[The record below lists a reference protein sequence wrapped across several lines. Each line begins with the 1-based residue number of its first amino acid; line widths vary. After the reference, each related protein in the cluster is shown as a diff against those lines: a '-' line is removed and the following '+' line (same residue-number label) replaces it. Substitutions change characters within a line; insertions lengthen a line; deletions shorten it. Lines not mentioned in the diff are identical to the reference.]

1 MTTKTVATPSPPVVA
16 MSEDWQL
23 IDDLLGG
30 TKAMRR
36 AGVRYLPRRGAEEP
50 EDYDRRLSLATLYPA
65 LIDTVGA
72 MVGRVIGQPA
82 DVAQV
87 TPWIASEVLP
97 DIDRQDRGLMQ
108 AVGDIFR
115 RGLAYGLTHVL
126 VEAPQVG
133 RDITVAEQRAQRLRP
148 YIITLDPRDV
158 LGWRYA
164 EDGTLAQV
172 RIRSARSVENGWETE
187 AVEQVR
193 VYEPGRVSVW
203 EKVANTEVWAVVEE
217 LATGITR
224 IPLVTYYTG
233 RTGPMTAVSPVLE
246 LAQLNA
252 KHWRQQS
259 CIDDLLEVAS
269 VPILA
274 LIGSE
279 SDDRLVIGGRYAV
292 RLPREADLKYVEHS
306 GAAIGSGREALAEL
320 KSEMRQFRGRM
331 LDDSASAMTATQ
343 AREEAAE
350 SNAPLARMVRDLED
364 AIAAILDLFAAY
376 RGEATGGRVRL
387 APDLSADLGS
397 ESMATLVQMHAR
409 GAISSETLFREG
421 QRRGLIDGT
430 LEWEVEQARIG
441 SDGLSNGAA

>member
-1 MTTKTVATPSPPVVA
+1 MTAKTVATPSPQVLA

-23 IDDLLGG
+23 IDDLMGG

-82 DVAQV
+82 DVSEV
-87 TPWIASEVLP
+87 TPWIAEEVLP
-97 DIDRQDRGLMQ
+97 DIDRMDRGLMQ

-126 VEAPQVG
+126 VESPAVG
-133 RDITVAEQRAQRLRP
+133 GDITVAEQRSRRLRP

-203 EKVANTEVWAVVEE
+203 EKVPNTETWAVVAE
-217 LATGITR
+217 LATGLTR

-246 LAQLNA
+246 LAHLNA

-259 CIDDLLEVAS
+259 GIDDLLEVAS

-274 LIGSE
+274 LIGAE

-292 RLPREADLKYVEHS
+292 RLPREADLKYVEHT

-320 KSEMRQFRGRM
+320 KAEMRSFRGRM

-350 SNAPLARMVRDLED
+350 SNAPLSRMVRDLED
-364 AIAAILDLFAAY
+364 AIAAILDLIAAY
-376 RGEATGGRVRL
+376 RGEATGGRVTL

-409 GAISSETLFREG
+409 GAISSETLFRES
-421 QRRGLIDGT
+421 QRRGLVDGS
-430 LEWEVEQARIG
+430 LDWEVEQARIG
-441 SDGLSNGAA
+441 SDGLANGAA